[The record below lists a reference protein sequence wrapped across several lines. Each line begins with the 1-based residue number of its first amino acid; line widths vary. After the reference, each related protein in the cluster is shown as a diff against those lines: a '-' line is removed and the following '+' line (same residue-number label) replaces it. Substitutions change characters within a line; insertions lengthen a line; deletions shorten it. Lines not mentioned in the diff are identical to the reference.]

1 MRQKLYNISDK
12 IDGLTLEILKK
23 IKLKAVELEI
33 DFFLVGATVRDII
46 LNYVYNITV
55 YRKTNDIDFAI
66 RIRNWDEYYRLTT
79 EIQKIGFEKNELIM
93 QRYKYNGM
101 IIDFIPFGEISL
113 NKKTIV
119 WPDGSEKEMN
129 IIGFD
134 DAFQN
139 TEDLIIQSDPEIKVK
154 VASVIA
160 LVVLKI
166 FAWNDRSIDLRIKDA
181 KDLYLIISTYI
192 DAGNQERLYDH
203 LDIVEQAEDYE
214 LSGAILLGRD
224 IKNSISA
231 KLLEAIIEILSNE
244 NLQSLANDMS
254 RYENLHRE
262 TEDEKVKWCVELLT
276 ALKLEMQK

>member
-79 EIQKIGFEKNELIM
+79 EIQKIGFEKNERIM